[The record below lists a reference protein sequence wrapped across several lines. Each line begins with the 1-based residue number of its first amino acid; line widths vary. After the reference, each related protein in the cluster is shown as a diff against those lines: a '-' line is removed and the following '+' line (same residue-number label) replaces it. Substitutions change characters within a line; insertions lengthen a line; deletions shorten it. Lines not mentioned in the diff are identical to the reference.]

1 MGSRDC
7 DPIVIKNGANQEKT
21 EQIQK
26 NEIGAILRL
35 VESFSRV
42 FCKIAN
48 RRILFFKSQG
58 SNGSTRIRT

>member
-42 FCKIAN
+42 FCKVF
-48 RRILFFKSQG
+48 RERW
-58 SNGSTRIRT
+58 R